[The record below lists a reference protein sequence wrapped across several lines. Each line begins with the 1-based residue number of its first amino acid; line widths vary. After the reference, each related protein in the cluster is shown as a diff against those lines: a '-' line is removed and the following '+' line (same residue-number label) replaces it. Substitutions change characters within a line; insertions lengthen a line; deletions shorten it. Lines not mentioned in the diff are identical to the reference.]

1 MIIFIA
7 QIRFKLSLRILL
19 LSNPWDRGR
28 NEVGFGGFNQ
38 GVSMAFHI
46 HMTSITL
53 TLCFSVNVMETRA
66 LIDIHH
72 VDAAR
77 ATELER
83 L

>member
-7 QIRFKLSLRILL
+7 QIRFKLNLRILL
-19 LSNPWDRGR
+19 LNNPWDRGHD
-28 NEVGFGGFNQ
+28 EVGFGGFNQ

-53 TLCFSVNVMETRA
+53 CFSVNVMETGA